1 TRTGGR
7 RTPEASPPSS
17 ALGRPSATTCA
28 SSPAARMRRGPP
40 RRSRRSSPAPPKVDV
55 ARLDRD
61 ALLQAITAA
70 LNASPDPEGTADLV
84 ASKGRIN
91 VAATGAEIGP
101 AIKRLVPLQGYRWLA
116 INGGD
121 LFTASPLTMSTK
133 VGILDPTGRVLKAAD
148 LPRAK

>member
-1 TRTGGR
+1 
-7 RTPEASPPSS
+7 
-17 ALGRPSATTCA
+17 
-28 SSPAARMRRGPP
+28 M
-40 RRSRRSSPAPPKVDV
+40 

-61 ALLQAITAA
+61 ALLTAITAA
-70 LNASPDPEGTADLV
+70 VGASPDPEGVADLV

-91 VAATGAEIGP
+91 VAATAAEIGP
-101 AIKRLVPLQGYRWLA
+101 AIQRLTPLQGYRWVA
-116 INGGD
+116 INAGD

>member
-1 TRTGGR
+1 
-7 RTPEASPPSS
+7 
-17 ALGRPSATTCA
+17 
-28 SSPAARMRRGPP
+28 MRRGPP

-101 AIKRLVPLQGYRWLA
+101 AIKRLVPLQGYRWIA

-121 LFTASPLTMSTK
+121 LFTARPPTMSTK
-133 VGILDPTGRVLKAAD
+133 GRVIDATGRVLQAAD
-148 LPRAK
+148 PPRAQ